1 MLHLQSFILSVH
13 YAPPTPTLPFSLDA
27 LARSMPNRFTSSG
40 ASDNPDPTS
49 EWPSGKQSKSLQ
61 QASVSILDPKN
72 QDPPKSFT
80 FDSVFDW
87 NCRQLDVYNTTAR
100 PIVESVLNG
109 YNGTIFAYGQTGTG
123 KTFSME
129 GVRDVPELRG
139 IIPNAFEHIFAQIQA
154 SPPTTQ
160 YLVRASYLE
169 IYNEDIRDLLNPKAG
184 KLDVKERSDVGVY
197 IKDLRTFVIKDVDEM
212 DRLMSFGNKNRS
224 VGATEMN
231 ATSSRSHS
239 IFTITVEAS
248 EKGDNVDDESR
259 IRAGKLHLVDLAGSE
274 RQSKTGATGDRLKE
288 ATKINLS
295 LSALGNV
302 ISALVDGKSSHIP
315 YRDSKLTRLLQDSL
329 GGNARTLMIATL
341 SPASYNYDET
351 LSTLRYANRAK
362 NIKNKPKVNE
372 DPKDAMLR
380 EFQEEIRRLKQEL
393 EAAQLNT
400 IDGPEGQVRVIE
412 EIEEVEEV
420 EEVDES
426 GTGSD
431 DTDPESSTRSLR
443 PRTKES
449 KRKRRKAKQPST
461 GAAQN
466 DEGPRAF
473 RGVPKEKLAEM
484 AAEVEREKQAIL
496 QDKGLEESEKDR
508 LLEEAEKRGEELE
521 NEKKARDN
529 IAAKLAQLEQ
539 KLLVGGVSLVDKE
552 TQIQNAMAARAAELE
567 ERARKE
573 RELKRELEEH
583 EEINLQIEEEFSSL
597 QEEASS
603 KTRKLKKLWNL
614 LISHRSEIKDLQ
626 EEHQREREGLLD
638 TIRELTIELKLKML
652 MINSFVPEEELQ
664 AVEERADYDEAAE
677 KWRIQYI
684 AHAGNNIRGKRSLIS
699 GKILGG
705 KGLHRE
711 HDHHL
716 YDPNHPE
723 DYEDDESERWDP
735 MSAFPDPYLTY
746 DVPTEKRKKATGS
759 STVSEGRGAT
769 AGGGATT
776 GGGGNGSGNARK
788 ARPAS
793 AHRRSPTKSA
803 STSSGGGA
811 SGRGAGGRGGGGLSG
826 DRDLSGSLGSG
837 EFVQEHDPTAAP
849 SARGL
854 VSKGRHY
861 A

>member
-1 MLHLQSFILSVH
+1 MAEREAVKVIVRCR
-13 YAPPTPTLPFSLDA
+13 PFSEKEKVA
-27 LARSMPNRFTSSG
+27 GHSCVVEVNR
-40 ASDNPDPTS
+40 D
-49 EWPSGKQSKSLQ
+49 
-61 QASVSILDPKN
+61 QASVSIIDHKG

-154 SPPTTQ
+154 SPPTIQ

-169 IYNEDIRDLLNPKAG
+169 IYNEEIRDLLNPKAG

-197 IKDLRTFVIKDVDEM
+197 VKDLRTFVIKNVEEM

-224 VGATEMN
+224 ESDG
-231 ATSSRSHS
+231 S
-239 IFTITVEAS
+239 
-248 EKGDNVDDESR
+248 DECR

-400 IDGPEGQVRVIE
+400 IDGPDGQVRVIE

-426 GTGSD
+426 D
-431 DTDPESSTRSLR
+431 EELDPEDPTSSTRSLR
-443 PRTKES
+443 PKE
-449 KRKRRKAKQPST
+449 KRRRKKEKVAPTGDEDGLRSST
-461 GAAQN
+461 
-466 DEGPRAF
+466 F

-484 AAEVEREKQAIL
+484 AAEVEREKQSIL
-496 QDKGLEESEKDR
+496 QDKNLEEK
-508 LLEEAEKRGEELE
+508 EAQRRSEELE
-521 NEKKARDN
+521 NERRARDAL
-529 IAAKLAQLEQ
+529 AAKLEQLEQ

-552 TQIQNAMAARAAELE
+552 TEIQNAMAARAAELE

-573 RELKRELEEH
+573 RELQRELEEH
-583 EEINLQIEEEFSSL
+583 DEMNLQIEEEYASL
-597 QEEASS
+597 QEEAQA

-614 LISHRSEIKDLQ
+614 LMSHRSEIKDLQ

-638 TIRELTIELKLKML
+638 TVRELTIELKLKML
-652 MINSFVPEEELQ
+652 IINSFVPEDELQ
-664 AVEERADYDEAAE
+664 ALEERGDYDEAAE
-677 KWRIQYI
+677 KWRVPYV

-699 GKILGG
+699 GKVLGA

-711 HDHHL
+711 HDHHI
-716 YDPNHPE
+716 YDPNHPD
-723 DYEDDESERWDP
+723 DYEEDESERWDP

-746 DVPTEKRKKATGS
+746 DIPTEKRKKTAPAAA
-759 STVSEGRGAT
+759 SEGRIGT
-769 AGGGATT
+769 SHGGSATT
-776 GGGGNGSGNARK
+776 AVASAGSRK

-803 STSSGGGA
+803 NTSSANTTSSG
-811 SGRGAGGRGGGGLSG
+811 RAGGRGGGGLSG
-826 DRDLSGSLGSG
+826 DLSGSMGSG
-837 EFVQEHDPTAAP
+837 EFEPERDPAAAP
-849 SARGL
+849 AARGL